1 MLQAHTL
8 GLVDDIG
15 LQRVVDSACND
26 LRWARARYAS
36 QTSINWDRVI
46 QQLNKDIIAANDFL
60 PDDKQVD
67 THAHFTSAAQCCSCC
82 CLLSDPGALCGH
94 ARTARHGWS
103 CYVLPV
109 MRVPV
114 PSKLHDWFWGMAQDL
129 QHSMRHLNHCL
140 GSAAQTPSIDFAA
153 GHAGGSC
160 R

>member
-1 MLQAHTL
+1 MLLQAHTL

-67 THAHFTSAAQCCSCC
+67 THAHTERLPHNAAAAVAI
-82 CLLSDPGALCGH
+82 LSSLVW
-94 ARTARHGWS
+94 ARTYCQTWLVMLCPPCHEGFSPKQIAR
-103 CYVLPV
+103 
-109 MRVPV
+109 
-114 PSKLHDWFWGMAQDL
+114 
-129 QHSMRHLNHCL
+129 
-140 GSAAQTPSIDFAA
+140 
-153 GHAGGSC
+153 
-160 R
+160 

>member
-1 MLQAHTL
+1 VLLQAHTL

-67 THAHFTSAAQCCSCC
+67 TCTRTSA
-82 CLLSDPGALCGH
+82 P
-94 ARTARHGWS
+94 
-103 CYVLPV
+103 
-109 MRVPV
+109 
-114 PSKLHDWFWGMAQDL
+114 
-129 QHSMRHLNHCL
+129 
-140 GSAAQTPSIDFAA
+140 
-153 GHAGGSC
+153 
-160 R
+160 